1 MMRRLS
7 LVALAFLLF
16 QGACV
21 AAARAGTTGSIVG
34 RVTDSATKDPIANA
48 AVTIVSPSQSASTT
62 TDASGSFRFLSL
74 APDTYVL
81 SVERPGF
88 DPVSVS
94 GVTVLADQSQTLPV
108 GMSKALRTIGQVRA
122 RSVTD
127 LVKPGT
133 TSDVYS
139 VNAAGA
145 EAAHALGGPGGLDN
159 AYSAIAS
166 VPGVNVQQGQMGWFQ
181 TVSIRGGDIDQVG
194 YELDG
199 IPVNRVYDNA
209 PQTML
214 SNIGQ
219 QELQVYTGGTPA
231 TADASGIAGYVNQV
245 VRSGTYP
252 GFVDINFGL
261 GGPTYYHKLSAE
273 AGGATENRLFSY
285 YVGVAGINQD
295 YRYTNQFNGV
305 SDPLLFYP
313 IYFPEGHY
321 NFWDGTPGPPGSLEF
336 APGATYAIAHTM
348 DRENV
353 LNLHFGIPHHN
364 DSGKDDI
371 QALYLTS
378 EIVANFYSSINDQG
392 GPANV
397 IDAVGGPFNG
407 NGYYHDGYVYTGPL
421 YGTPNVA
428 DIVTSPFPNANGH
441 TLNGQL
447 NDNAEDYTDN
457 GVSLAKIQ
465 YQRNFDSK
473 SYLRLYGYTEYSNW
487 FIGGPANQQFTGYYG
502 AELNDYEL
510 PSHTFGFNANYS
522 NQLSNK
528 NLLSVTGSY
537 TAAQVQRRFGY
548 GFPGNTLGYDFANYI
563 GKNGLCYASAANANE
578 PGVKAG
584 SQVSCFDSNF
594 EAGFPGDPPGTANVP
609 GDLASIEQTLQTNAP
624 AGTPAAQAGAQWL
637 ATDNGYASNRLNRVS
652 PAFSAVAATDQW
664 RPNDRLTIT
673 LGARLEN
680 YDDRLADTTAS
691 PARQFWFNAYNN
703 ENCYKPGSSPQSISI
718 GSPSPLAG
726 GGLITGTSPALCAAL
741 FGPGWI
747 PSNLVNALAPHVSAN
762 VFEPRFGSTY
772 SIGPDTVL
780 RASFGVYARPVNTS
794 WVQYDAVNQDLASF
808 IGGNFLAEGYNTPI
822 HDLHPD
828 TSDNADFSLEQ
839 HLKGTDLSFKL
850 TPFYRATHNQLQPVP
865 IGAGGVVSGFNVGQ
879 QTSSGVEFALKK
891 GDFGREGVAAQLAY
905 TYTRSRIKYTN
916 FPGGT
921 NVIDNINSY
930 IQNYNQYTSACA
942 KITAANA
949 NLCGL
954 SPGAANPN
962 AVANFPASSGG
973 ALIANPYFNNAAQPL
988 FDRNGEYTTYDEI
1001 PQPFTGENGYETPD
1015 VASLIVSWKHKKVTL
1030 TPSLTYSSGAKYG
1043 SPLAY
1048 PGYMPNACLA
1058 KAGTQGAGGVFAA
1071 DPYTCGSGY
1080 LLIPDAFT
1088 GQYDNLGAF
1097 DEPQRL
1103 TLNFAASYQATSKIK
1118 FSFAVTGLV
1127 DSCFQRG
1134 YAWDDGHVC
1143 VYSQLPSGGA
1153 GLGPS
1158 GNFIPISQTP
1168 PQFRFPYGAFNNNL
1182 NTGFLGT
1189 TIPMDFTANMEVKI

>member
-1 MMRRLS
+1 MIRRL
-7 LVALAFLLF
+7 ALFAAVFLLF
-16 QGACV
+16 QCCWITGL
-21 AAARAGTTGSIVG
+21 RAGTTGSIVG

-81 SVERPGF
+81 SVEKSGF

-94 GVTVLADQSQTLPV
+94 GVTVVADQSQTLPV
-108 GMSKALRTIGQVRA
+108 GLSKALRQIGRIQA
-122 RSVTD
+122 RNVTD
-127 LVKPGT
+127 LIKPGT

-139 VNAAGA
+139 VNPAGA

-166 VPGVNVQQGQMGWFQ
+166 VPGVNVQQGQQGWFQ

-245 VRSGTYP
+245 IRTGTYP
-252 GFVDINFGL
+252 GFVDVNFGI
-261 GGPTYYHKLSAE
+261 GGPAYYHKLSAE
-273 AGGATENRLFSY
+273 AGGATNNRLFTY
-285 YVGVAGINQD
+285 YVGLAGINQD

-313 IYFPEGHY
+313 VYFPEGHF

-353 LNLHFGIPHHN
+353 INLHFGIPHHN

-378 EIVANFYSSINDQG
+378 EIVADYFSSINDQG

-397 IDAVGGPFNG
+397 IDAVGGPYNG
-407 NGYYHDGYVYTGPL
+407 NAYYHDGYVYNGPL
-421 YGTPNVA
+421 FATPNVA

-441 TLNGQL
+441 QLNGRL
-447 NDNAEDYTDN
+447 SDNAEDYSDN
-457 GVSLAKIQ
+457 GVALTKIQ
-465 YQRNFDSK
+465 YQRNFDAK

-487 FIGGPANQQFTGYYG
+487 FIGGPANSQFTDYYG

-548 GFPGNTLGYDFANYI
+548 GFPGNTLGYNFANYV
-563 GKNGLCYASAANANE
+563 GTNGLCYS
-578 PGVKAG
+578 PSTGVQISCYT
-584 SQVSCFDSNF
+584 SQATLPS
-594 EAGFPGDPPGTANVP
+594 DPPGTPNVAA
-609 GDLASIEQTLQTNAP
+609 DLTALEQLLASRAP
-624 AGTPAAQAGAQWL
+624 AGSAAAKAGAQWL
-637 ATDNGYASNRLNRVS
+637 TTDNGYVSNRLNQVS

-664 RPNDRLTIT
+664 RPNDRLTVT

-680 YDDRLADTTAS
+680 YDDRLADTTGS
-691 PARQFWFNAYNN
+691 PARQFWFNTYNN
-703 ENCYKPGSSPQSISI
+703 ENCYKPGSSPQNIGI
-718 GSPSPLAG
+718 GSPSPLPG

-747 PSNLVNALAPHVSAN
+747 PANLVNSLAPHVSNN
-762 VFEPRFGSTY
+762 VFEPRFGATY
-772 SIGPDTVL
+772 SLNADSVL
-780 RASFGVYARPVNTS
+780 RGSFGVYARPVNTS

-808 IGGNFLAEGYNTPI
+808 IGSNFLAEGYNTPI

-828 TSDNADFSLEQ
+828 TSYNADFSLEQ

-850 TPFYRATHNQLQPVP
+850 TPFYRATKNQLQPVP

-879 QTSSGVEFALKK
+879 QTSTGVEFALKK
-891 GDFGREGVAAQLAY
+891 GDFGREGVSAQLAY
-905 TYTRSRIKYTN
+905 TYTHSRIKYNN

-930 IQNYNQYTSACA
+930 IQQYNSYTSACA
-942 KITAANA
+942 KITASNA

-954 SPGAANPN
+954 SPGASNPN
-962 AVANFPASSGG
+962 AAPSFPASSGG
-973 ALIANPYFNNAAQPL
+973 ALIANPYYNNAPQAL

-1015 VASLIVSWKHKKVTL
+1015 VASLIVSWKHKALTL

-1048 PGYMPNACLA
+1048 PGYLPNACIA
-1058 KAGTQGAGGVFAA
+1058 KAGTQGANGLFAA

-1088 GQYDNLGAF
+1088 GKYDNLGAF

-1103 TLNFAASYQATSKIK
+1103 TLNFAASYQATKSVK
-1118 FSFAVTGLV
+1118 FSVAVTGLV
-1127 DSCFQRG
+1127 DTCFQRG
-1134 YAWDDGHVC
+1134 YAWDDRNVC

-1168 PQFRFPYGAFNNNL
+1168 AQFRFPYGAFNNNL

-1189 TIPMDFTANMEVKI
+1189 TIPVDITGNVEFKL

>member
-1 MMRRLS
+1 MIRRL
-7 LVALAFLLF
+7 AAFAAVFVLL
-16 QGACV
+16 QCAWIV
-21 AAARAGTTGSIVG
+21 AARAGTTGSIVG
-34 RVTDSATKDPIANA
+34 RVTDSSTQAGIANA
-48 AVTIVSPSQSASTT
+48 TVTIVSPSQSASTT
-62 TDASGSFRFLSL
+62 TDPSGAFRFLSL

-81 SVERPGF
+81 SVERSGY

-94 GVTVLADQSQTLPV
+94 GVTVVADQSQSLPV
-108 GMSKALRTIGQVRA
+108 GLSKALRQIGHIQA
-122 RSVTD
+122 RSVAD
-127 LVKPGT
+127 LIKPGT

-139 VNAAGA
+139 VNPAGA

-166 VPGVNVQQGQMGWFQ
+166 VPGVNVQQGQQGWFQ

-245 VRSGTYP
+245 IRTGTYP
-252 GFVDINFGL
+252 GFVDVNFGI
-261 GGPTYYHKLSAE
+261 GGPAYYHKLSAE
-273 AGGATENRLFSY
+273 AGGATTNRLFSY
-285 YVGVAGINQD
+285 YVGLAGVNQD
-295 YRYTNQFNGV
+295 YRYTDQFNGV

-313 IYFPEGHY
+313 VYFPEYVTPSGNYAGHF
-321 NFWDGTPGPPGSLEF
+321 NFWDGTPGPPGSLNF

-353 LNLHFGIPHHN
+353 FNFHFGIPHHN
-364 DSGKDDI
+364 DAGKDDI

-378 EIVANFYSSINDQG
+378 EIVADYFSSINDQG

-397 IDAVGGPFNG
+397 VNAVGNNG
-407 NGYYHDGYVYTGPL
+407 NAYYHDGYVYDGPL
-421 YGTPNVA
+421 YATPNVS
-428 DIVTSPFPNANGH
+428 DIAISPFPNAPGH
-441 TLNGQL
+441 QL
-447 NDNAEDYTDN
+447 GGSVSNNAQDYSDN
-457 GVSLAKIQ
+457 GVALTKIQ
-465 YQRNFDSK
+465 YQRNFNSK

-487 FIGGPANQQFTGYYG
+487 FIGGPANSQFTNYYG

-548 GFPGNTLGYDFANYI
+548 GFPGNTLNGYDFANYV
-563 GKNGLCYASAANANE
+563 GTNGDCYS
-578 PGVKAG
+578 PQTGV
-584 SQVSCFDSNF
+584 QVSCF
-594 EAGFPGDPPGTANVP
+594 ATQATFPGDAPGSPSVP
-609 GDLASIEQTLQTNAP
+609 ADLNALRQLLATRAP
-624 AGTPAAQAGAQWL
+624 AGSAAALAGAQWL
-637 ATDNGYASNRLNRVS
+637 TTGNGYDNVRLNQVS

-664 RPNDRLTIT
+664 RPNDRLTVT

-680 YDDRLADTTAS
+680 YDDRLADTTESA
-691 PARQFWFNAYNN
+691 ARQFWFNAYNN
-703 ENCYKPGSSPQSISI
+703 EYCYKPGVSPVNY
-718 GSPSPLAG
+718 
-726 GGLITGTSPALCAAL
+726 
-741 FGPGWI
+741 GPGATNATCASTYGPGYI
-747 PSNLVNALAPHVSAN
+747 QANLVNALEPHVSAN
-762 VFEPRFGSTY
+762 VFEPRFGATY
-772 SIGPDTVL
+772 SLNADSVL
-780 RASFGVYARPVNTS
+780 RGSFGVYARPVNTS
-794 WVQYDAVNQDLASF
+794 WVQYDSSDANLASF
-808 IGGNFLAEGYNTPI
+808 IGSNFLAEGYNTPI

-828 TSDNADFSLEQ
+828 TSYNGDFSLEQ

-850 TPFYRATHNQLQPVP
+850 TPFYRATKNQLQPVP

-879 QTSSGVEFALKK
+879 QTSTGVEFALKK
-891 GDFGREGVAAQLAY
+891 GDFGREGISAQLAY
-905 TYTRSRIKYTN
+905 TYTHSRIKYNN

-930 IQNYNQYTSACA
+930 VQQYNSYTSACA

-949 NLCGL
+949 NLCGYA
-954 SPGAANPN
+954 PGQTNPN
-962 AVANFPASSGG
+962 AAPSFPSSATGT
-973 ALIANPYFNNAAQPL
+973 LIANPYYNNAPQPL
-988 FDRNGEYTTYDEI
+988 LDRSGEYTTYDEI

-1015 VASLIVSWKHKKVTL
+1015 VASLIVSWKHKALTL

-1043 SPLAY
+1043 SPLSY
-1048 PGYMPNACLA
+1048 PGYIPNPATPCAA
-1058 KAGTQGAGGVFAA
+1058 KAGTQGANGLFAA

-1088 GQYDNLGAF
+1088 GKFDNLGAF

-1103 TLNFAASYQATSKIK
+1103 TLNFAASYQASKSVK
-1118 FSFAVTGLV
+1118 FSLAVTGLV
-1127 DSCFQRG
+1127 DTCFQRG
-1134 YAWDDGHVC
+1134 YAWDDRHVC
-1143 VYSQLPSGGA
+1143 VYSELPSGGA

-1168 PQFRFPYGAFNNNL
+1168 AEFRFPYAAFNNNL

-1189 TIPMDFTANMEVKI
+1189 TIPLDLTANMEIKL